1 MSFGPT
7 DILLSRRSI
16 PSLFVAGLS
25 LRGMK
30 DRKKMFYNNVKFRAV
45 EGEGTGR
52 YVEVKWGQNK
62 ARVQAI

>member
-1 MSFGPT
+1 MLYWTLSPMSFGPT
-7 DILLSRRSI
+7 DILLSRSPI

-45 EGEGTGR
+45 EG
-52 YVEVKWGQNK
+52 V
-62 ARVQAI
+62 